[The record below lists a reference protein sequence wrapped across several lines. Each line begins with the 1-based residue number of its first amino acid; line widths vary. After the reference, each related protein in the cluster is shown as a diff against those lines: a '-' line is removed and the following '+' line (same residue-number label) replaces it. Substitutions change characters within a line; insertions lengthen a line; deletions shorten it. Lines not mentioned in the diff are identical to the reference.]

1 MMLMA
6 PTFESSVPRLWVE
19 WRLLL
24 GILTESSQ
32 LKWRLACYSGAGE
45 QQSDKSWVGSNT
57 TCHTKIWVASNTITT
72 TKIWVRG
79 NTTTNTKVWVA
90 SNTTTTNSWLA
101 GALSRWK
108 EARKQ
113 GVVKL

>member
-45 QQSDKSWVGSNT
+45 QQSDKSWVASNT
-57 TCHTKIWVASNTITT
+57 TNNTKIWVGGNITT
-72 TKIWVRG
+72 IIKFWV
-79 NTTTNTKVWVA
+79 V
-90 SNTTTTNSWLA
+90 SPP
-101 GALSRWK
+101 
-108 EARKQ
+108 
-113 GVVKL
+113 